1 MNISP
6 YLKNFS
12 EKFKTEFV
20 TIGNTPAGIL
30 VNKNSPTTSIIFS
43 FHGGVAYEPEDLW
56 GISHFTE
63 HILLRGT
70 EKFPTLYDISRQVE
84 RIGGQI
90 SAYSTRDMTSF
101 WIKTPPGYEEHALD
115 LMVEVLTKSS
125 LKEEFI
131 QSERLIIQ
139 QERQREINNPSLY
152 SSLMIESLLLLPHA
166 VSRHPVG
173 EDRVINEMNAS
184 TLGEYIKH
192 VYHKDNMTVAA
203 AGNLSDDFI
212 KKLAL
217 AIEKFPSGERLK
229 EADFTLESKDAKT
242 IHLPSHH
249 KSQVHLSMGW
259 KIPVKERLEGLTWRI
274 LRALLTSGY
283 TSLLNHLLR
292 EKENITYLCSSLF
305 NHYGG
310 KGIFKINLALSD
322 KNLKRAIELIDGFM
336 EDLKGGKIP
345 EELLFE
351 AVLRHGTNV
360 IFSLENSMEVAK
372 IIGEHLTREDIKF
385 SYHEYLTELEKIN
398 MSYVIALL
406 KNHITESNKK
416 ILLLTGSDEVY
427 TCFPDAFKLVTAH

>member
-6 YLKNFS
+6 YLKNLA
-12 EKFKTEFV
+12 ERFKTEFT
-20 TIGNTPAGIL
+20 TIGTTPTGFL
-30 VNKNSPTTSIIFS
+30 VNKHSPTTSIIFS
-43 FHGGVAYEPEDLW
+43 FHSGVACEPEDLW

-152 SSLMIESLLLLPHA
+152 SSLMIENLLLLPHP

-173 EDRVINEMNAS
+173 EDRVINEMNSS
-184 TLGEYIKH
+184 TLGGYIKS
-192 VYHKDNMTVAA
+192 VYHRNNMTVAA
-203 AGNLSDDFI
+203 AGNISEEFI
-212 KKLAL
+212 KKLAS
-217 AIEKFPSGERLK
+217 AIEKFPCGERLK
-229 EADFTLESKDAKT
+229 EADFKIASNDEKI

-249 KSQVHLSMGW
+249 KSQIHLSMGW
-259 KIPVKERLEGLTWRI
+259 KFPVKSRLEGLTWRI
-274 LRALLTSGY
+274 LRTLLTSGY
-283 TSLLNHLLR
+283 TSLLNNLLR

-310 KGIFKINLALSD
+310 KGVFKINLALSD
-322 KNLKRAIELIDGFM
+322 KNLKKAMELIDGFM

-345 EELLFE
+345 EELLYE

-372 IIGEHLTREDIKF
+372 IIGEYLTREDIKF
-385 SYHEYLTELEKIN
+385 SYHEYLAELEKIN
-398 MSYVIALL
+398 MSLL
-406 KNHITESNKK
+406 RELLETYLIESNKK

-427 TCFPDAFKLVTAH
+427 KCFPDAFKLLTDH

>member
-6 YLKNFS
+6 CLKNFT
-12 EKFKTEFV
+12 EKFKTEF
-20 TIGNTPAGIL
+20 TTLGNTPAGIL
-30 VNKNSPTTSIIFS
+30 VNKHAPATSIIFS

-184 TLGEYIKH
+184 TLGDYIKH

-203 AGNLSDDFI
+203 AGNLSEDFI
-212 KKLAL
+212 KKLAG
-217 AIEKFPSGERLK
+217 AVKKFPSGERLK
-229 EADFTLESKDAKT
+229 EADFTLESKDAKI

-249 KSQVHLSMGW
+249 KSQVHLSIGW
-259 KIPVKERLEGLTWRI
+259 KFPVTEHLEGLTWRI

-310 KGIFKINLALSD
+310 KGVFKINLALSD

-336 EDLKGGKIP
+336 EDLKGGNIP
-345 EELLFE
+345 EELLYE

-398 MSYVIALL
+398 MSYVMDLL
-406 KNHITESNKK
+406 KNHLIESNKK

-427 TCFPDAFKLVTAH
+427 TCFPDAFKLVTDN